1 MGDGPELQAQ
11 IVGLPTLA
19 FTEQQVIE
27 ADAQQQENRL
37 AYGKRMP
44 GGRFLSIDPVV
55 TDANTGTSFN
65 RYTYANNS
73 PYKYIDPD
81 GRFGVVGAL
90 IGAGVEA
97 ALQIG
102 TSGHITSTKSI
113 LVAAGVGAVTG
124 GLGSVIG
131 KAAVSGTVTAGRA
144 VLAAT
149 AVGGGAGAVGKVVD
163 GAANGKPASAGEVA
177 VAVAAGAVGGGIGAK
192 IGLSA
197 VAAVEGL
204 AARAGVAGHVGET
217 TQAAAQRAADIGTSY
232 AEKKIN
238 P

>member
-1 MGDGPELQAQ
+1 
-11 IVGLPTLA
+11 
-19 FTEQQVIE
+19 
-27 ADAQQQENRL
+27 
-37 AYGKRMP
+37 
-44 GGRFLSIDPVV
+44 LSIDPVV

-197 VAAVEGL
+197 VAAVEDWLHAQELRAMLGKQLRQRRSVQLILVHPTRKRKSIRSGYDFPHGAGL
-204 AARAGVAGHVGET
+204 RRKNGF
-217 TQAAAQRAADIGTSY
+217 
-232 AEKKIN
+232 
-238 P
+238 